1 MLPHPPLPTPAQG
14 PCRPE
19 RCSAQRASL
28 LLPMLTIP
36 APAPVPLPSQS
47 RSRAASTCRA
57 GVVSRLQASLW
68 SVQKTTISCLLP
80 DLCGPAQGPATTKA
94 DGEPRSLCLSMPAQP
109 SMVPGIL
116 GATDRPSVSLPTP
129 QCTLVLPRGS
139 GVAGTALPALSTC
152 LHDAL
157 EEHGVVLHVGMLG

>member
-1 MLPHPPLPTPAQG
+1 MLPHPPNPSTRTLPSRELLRSESFSPPPHAHHPCPSPA
-14 PCRPE
+14 
-19 RCSAQRASL
+19 
-28 LLPMLTIP
+28 
-36 APAPVPLPSQS
+36 PLPSQP
-47 RSRAASTCRA
+47 RSQVASTCRA

-68 SVQKTTISCLLP
+68 SVQRTTIYRLLP

-94 DGEPRSLCLSMPAQP
+94 DGEPQSICLSVPAQP

-116 GATDRPSVSLPTP
+116 GAMDRPSVSLPTP
-129 QCTLVLPRGS
+129 QHTLVLPRGS